1 MNPSAPPPARRPT
14 PPGPRWILAGLGL
27 LFLSWLVFMGYYV
40 WKVRRQPPP
49 VPAFEQPAAPPVR

>member
-1 MNPSAPPPARRPT
+1 MKSPTPPPALRP

-49 VPAFEQPAAPPVR
+49 VPVFEPPPAPPPGR